1 MEVVNSAITDPPL
14 VIYLELI
21 MIERGA
27 GPKTITAGL
36 NPTPLGGERFG
47 SSEYFQTSQFYER

>member
-21 MIERGA
+21 VIERGA
-27 GPKTITAGL
+27 G
-36 NPTPLGGERFG
+36 
-47 SSEYFQTSQFYER
+47 SEELK